1 MDAMKISRLSWRVLL
16 HRARTNL
23 EPLGHLPRIACLG
36 VGNELNGDDV
46 AGLWVVRFLKQINI
60 PAQRCLL
67 LETGSSPENFTAPV
81 TRFAPDWV
89 LVVDAARMQAQPG
102 RIAYAGLA
110 DVTGVSAFTHGL
122 PLSML
127 GEYLVAETGCQ
138 FGLLGIQVA
147 QTGFGVPIS
156 ATVERAARRLGQEL
170 AVLFTQ
176 NNVKLKVMAG
186 QPADPQARA

>member
-1 MDAMKISRLSWRVLL
+1 ML
-16 HRARTNL
+16 HRARKNL
-23 EPLGHLPRIACLG
+23 NKPGRLPRIACLG

-46 AGLWVVRFLKQINI
+46 AGLRVVRFLKQINI
-60 PAQRCLL
+60 PAEICLL
-67 LETGSSPENFTAPV
+67 LETGPSPENFTAPV

-110 DVTGVSAFTHGL
+110 EVAGVSAFTHGL

-138 FGLLGIQVA
+138 FGLLGIQVV
-147 QTGFGVPIS
+147 QTGFGVPLS
-156 ATVERAARRLGQEL
+156 AAVERAAGRLGREL
-170 AVLFTQ
+170 AALFTQ
-176 NNVKLKVMAG
+176 DQRELNPLAG
-186 QPADPQARA
+186 H